1 MKKSASYLMII
12 IAAAAWGVTGLFVN
26 ALRAEGYSLSQII
39 AVRSCV
45 TAAAMAILTALT
57 DRKNF
62 KINPRDIWMFGG
74 TGIVSFTLFS
84 WSYFAAI
91 GRIGM
96 GPSAVLLYTAPL
108 FIMLLS
114 RIIWKEPLTA
124 RKLTAVPLAIAG
136 CVCVSL
142 APLIA
147 KDGAAGL
154 SSLFTGGLDLI
165 GVALGL
171 LSGLTYGLY
180 SIFGKAALKKYSGIT
195 VTLWT
200 FICASAVTVPAAAI
214 GGGWPELSV
223 KRALLLVSMALVS
236 GAFTYTFYTLG
247 LSNVEPTHASIL
259 ASIEPVVA
267 AVCGVLFNGE
277 PMHIVSVIGILLVVA
292 AVVVMNTKPK
302 AAEEKA
308 SEPNI

>member
-1 MKKSASYLMII
+1 M
-12 IAAAAWGVTGLFVN
+12 
-26 ALRAEGYSLSQII
+26 
-39 AVRSCV
+39 
-45 TAAAMAILTALT
+45 
-57 DRKNF
+57 
-62 KINPRDIWMFGG
+62 
-74 TGIVSFTLFS
+74 
-84 WSYFAAI
+84 
-91 GRIGM
+91 
-96 GPSAVLLYTAPL
+96 
-108 FIMLLS
+108 
-114 RIIWKEPLTA
+114 
-124 RKLTAVPLAIAG
+124 
-136 CVCVSL
+136 
-142 APLIA
+142 
-147 KDGAAGL
+147 
-154 SSLFTGGLDLI
+154 
-165 GVALGL
+165 GL

-200 FICASAVTVPAAAI
+200 FICASAVTVPVAAI

-247 LSNVEPTHASIL
+247 LSNVEPPHASIL